1 MSSSQQC
8 ICNSGQ
14 CSTSGNCYSC
24 TQTIGFGGLGGG
36 ITSVISIVAP
46 VSGVYTI
53 TATVTSGS
61 PPSQFGV
68 RVNGSL
74 VTTIQ
79 GSGGSANI
87 AVQQGQ
93 TLSVGVGWGSF
104 YAGGTV
110 QIQICQP
117 TQSPSPSPSPSPSS
131 SPGPSMTTILAIVL
145 LAALGIGA
153 FLYYELVVKRSET

>member
-79 GSGGSANI
+79 GTGGSTNVV
-87 AVQQGQ
+87 VQQGQ
-93 TLSVGVGWGSF
+93 TLSVGVGWGPF

-117 TQSPSPSPSPSPSS
+117 TQSPSPSPGSS
-131 SPGPSMTTILAIVL
+131 TGPSMTSILAIVL
-145 LAALGIGA
+145 LAVLGIGA

>member
-87 AVQQGQ
+87 SVQQGQ
-93 TLSVGVGWGSF
+93 TISVGVGWGPF

-117 TQSPSPSPSPSPSS
+117 TQSPSPSPSS
-131 SPGPSMTTILAIVL
+131 SPGPSVMTIVAIVL
-145 LAALGIGA
+145 LAALGIGT

>member
-36 ITSVISIVAP
+36 ITSVIGIVAP

-68 RVNGSL
+68 RVNGNL
-74 VTTIQ
+74 ITTIQ
-79 GSGGSANI
+79 GTGGSINI
-87 AVQQGQ
+87 VVQQGQ
-93 TLSVGVGWGSF
+93 TISVGVGWGPF

-110 QIQICQP
+110 QIQICVP
-117 TQSPSPSPSPSPSS
+117 VSSSTPSPSPSTSPSPS
-131 SPGPSMTTILAIVL
+131 MMTILAIVL
-145 LAALGIGA
+145 LTVLGIGV
-153 FLYYELVVKRSET
+153 FLYYELVVKRSEI

>member
-79 GSGGSANI
+79 GSGGSINI

-93 TLSVGVGWGSF
+93 TISVGVGWGPF

-117 TQSPSPSPSPSPSS
+117 TQSPSPSPSPSSS
-131 SPGPSMTTILAIVL
+131 TGPSMTTILAIVL
-145 LAALGIGA
+145 LAVLGIGT